1 MIKCPN
7 CGSSAQ
13 VVCEWH
19 SKNFYHEIK
28 AEYSCGCGC
37 IFEVTFTPSTPQILN
52 KEGD

>member
-19 SKNFYHEIK
+19 DKSLYHEIK

-37 IFEVTFTPSTPQILN
+37 TFEVTFEPAEPKILSK
-52 KEGD
+52 KEC

>member
-7 CGSSAQ
+7 CGSTAQ

-37 IFEVTFTPSTPQILN
+37 TFEVTFEPTEPKILSR
-52 KEGD
+52 KED